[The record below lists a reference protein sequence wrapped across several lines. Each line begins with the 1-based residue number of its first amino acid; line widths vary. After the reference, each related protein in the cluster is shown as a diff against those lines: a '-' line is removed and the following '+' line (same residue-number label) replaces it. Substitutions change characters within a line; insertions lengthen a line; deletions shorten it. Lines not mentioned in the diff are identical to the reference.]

1 MEAKEA
7 WDKTGRGSV
16 SVEWVDTDN
25 GGGNIRCRLVARDFK
40 TKDSC
45 REDLFAAT
53 PPLELLRVM
62 LSKAA
67 GDMRRKVLVIDVKKA
82 HLNPK
87 CDQEVFIELPGEAGA
102 GPGRCGRLAHW
113 LYGFRPA
120 AQAWENH
127 YAGKLE
133 EIGFRRGTLSPV

>member
-1 MEAKEA
+1 MPEVYRDLLTCVVC
-7 WDKTGRGSV
+7 DK
-16 SVEWVDTDN
+16 

-67 GDMRRKVLVIDVKKA
+67 GNRRRRKVLVIDAKKA
-82 HLNPK
+82 RLNPK

-102 GPGRCGRLAHW
+102 GAAAVAAVRCCCCTIEVLW
-113 LYGFRPA
+113 L
-120 AQAWENH
+120 
-127 YAGKLE
+127 L
-133 EIGFRRGTLSPV
+133 